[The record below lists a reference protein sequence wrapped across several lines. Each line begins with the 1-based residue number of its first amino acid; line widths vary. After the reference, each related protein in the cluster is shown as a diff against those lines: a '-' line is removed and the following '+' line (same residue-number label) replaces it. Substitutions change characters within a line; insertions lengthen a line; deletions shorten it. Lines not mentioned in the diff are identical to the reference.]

1 MGKSGKRSSKSE
13 RLDSTAYFAM
23 SFLVDVSMVKKSLS
37 IQTNACGV
45 RVISV
50 WLTKGYTYI
59 QACVCVWVCGGA
71 RVLVCVTLTNKK
83 QARFGRK
90 FTTHSLS
97 FCLFMGTT
105 FTHIHCFPVLPVVP
119 SITVAVLPIKRT
131 VSLKLA
137 SLLLL
142 HIAVS
147 AIIAVVSSY
156 ILRCL
161 FSCLTVN
168 LGRIFSKNAWHVNS
182 FIC

>member
-1 MGKSGKRSSKSE
+1 MCE
-13 RLDSTAYFAM
+13 YA
-23 SFLVDVSMVKKSLS
+23 V
-37 IQTNACGV
+37 V
-45 RVISV
+45 RVCLSV
-50 WLTKGYTYI
+50 LLLPTKSKLDLDGNL
-59 QACVCVWVCGGA
+59 
-71 RVLVCVTLTNKK
+71 RRTL
-83 QARFGRK
+83 
-90 FTTHSLS
+90 
-97 FCLFMGTT
+97 CLFLGVT